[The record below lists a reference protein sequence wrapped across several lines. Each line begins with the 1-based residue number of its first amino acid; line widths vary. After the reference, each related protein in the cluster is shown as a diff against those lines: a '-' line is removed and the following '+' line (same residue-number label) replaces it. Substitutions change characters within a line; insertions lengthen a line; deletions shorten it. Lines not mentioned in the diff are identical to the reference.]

1 MDIDQRNTQRHAV
14 GDVLLRAQRRFAGG
28 DQRDIEA
35 GPAHVAGDEVGI
47 ARLHADLRRGDRSG
61 GRARQDGVHGKIDG
75 GAGRHHAAIPL
86 HDEKLVAEPC
96 AAQVL

>member
-1 MDIDQRNTQRHAV
+1 MDVDQRHAQRHAV
-14 GDVLLRAQRRFAGG
+14 GDVLLRAQRRLANG

-47 ARLHADLRRGDRSG
+47 TRLYADPRRGDRPG
-61 GRARQDGVHGKIDG
+61 GGTGQDGVHGEING
-75 GAGRHHAAIPL
+75 RAGRHHAAITL
-86 HDEKLVAEPC
+86 HDEKLVAQPR